1 MKKISGV
8 PPPFYSST
16 ISEEKAENTRF
27 RGRNDNIRAVRS
39 QVTEKKSPEEVAS
52 NINIKLESQPS
63 MDINES
69 ADAFIKKFRQQLL
82 IQRLESIE
90 NYEQMLARG
99 RVKDHFSVECDD
111 YGVSFIEAHIAT
123 NISEALQ
130 NPHPLLLE
138 QLMPYKPHELI
149 TTTQFNLAVQ
159 VSYFGCGGVA
169 ICVCFRHCIADGATA
184 ANFIKSWSAVASC
197 GDNNIDAIEKDVVFD
212 FSSIF
217 PPEDWS
223 GLSTNI
229 SSQELIKSS
238 STDTVV
244 KRFVF
249 DGSKMAA
256 LREIIGNRPTR
267 FEAVFALM
275 WKAVT
280 SAKIEEIASTN
291 LMCAVHTWDMQEDG
305 DRGSGY

>member
-16 ISEEKAENTRF
+16 ISEEKAENTHF
-27 RGRNDNIRAVRS
+27 RGRSDNIRAVRS
-39 QVTEKKSPEEVAS
+39 QVTEKKLPEEVAS
-52 NINIKLESQPS
+52 NINIKIESQPS

-149 TTTQFNLAVQ
+149 TTFQFNLAVQ

-169 ICVCFRHCIADGATA
+169 ICVCFRHCIADATTV

-229 SSQELIKSS
+229 NSQELIKSS

-280 SAKIEEIASTN
+280 SAKTE
-291 LMCAVHTWDMQEDG
+291 G
-305 DRGSGY
+305 DEF